1 MKNTSFPESLP
12 SIDICKCRYAKLEF
26 VKKNSKLSELKNV
39 SKKGQNII
47 HFQLLVTDLKKKQS
61 FEI

>member
-12 SIDICKCRYAKLEF
+12 SIDICKCRYAKIEF

-39 SKKGQNII
+39 SKKGQNIN